1 MAHRT
6 ATVPVS
12 PRTRARTRTVLRK
25 MARAYLTRGQ
35 GHSLGLCWALSDAA
49 DTCDA
54 FGDPA
59 YNQVHRAL
67 QRRRPRYTAA
77 FDPYW
82 WSFGPQGV
90 AARKR
95 VLRAL
100 CLEFGVTP
108 PKGL

>member
-6 ATVPVS
+6 ATVSVS
-12 PRTRARTRTVLRK
+12 PRARTTLRK
-25 MARAYLTRGQ
+25 MVRAYLTRGQ
-35 GHSLGLCWALSDAA
+35 GHSLGLCWALSEAT
-49 DTCDA
+49 DT
-54 FGDPA
+54 FSDPA
-59 YNQVHRAL
+59 YDRVYQAL
-67 QRRRPRYTAA
+67 QHRRPRYNAA

-95 VLRAL
+95 VLRAM